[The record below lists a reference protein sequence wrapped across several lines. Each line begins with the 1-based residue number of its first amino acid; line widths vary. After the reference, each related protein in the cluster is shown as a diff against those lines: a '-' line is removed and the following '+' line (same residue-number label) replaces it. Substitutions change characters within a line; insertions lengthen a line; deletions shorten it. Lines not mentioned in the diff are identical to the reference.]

1 MMLDRGMPLFE
12 EGSYPRT
19 PLLSRGDTF
28 LHEETLR
35 NKFGAP
41 APRGKGGGGMS
52 AKQYGGGDA

>member
-41 APRGKGGGGMS
+41 APRGK
-52 AKQYGGGDA
+52 